1 MAKPGTC
8 FCSSL
13 VFFPIDIDID
23 LYSDRAQKDGS
34 GTKLTIMIRV
44 LVKRML
50 QDDVSWLYP

>member
-8 FCSSL
+8 FWSSL

-34 GTKLTIMIRV
+34 GTKLTILI